1 MPQVDVEKNTD
12 AWAGALGYAGVL
24 PVAGL
29 LLAAWINPAWQ
40 QPSMTFASSYAALI
54 LSFIGGI
61 HWGFATSGI
70 GSAKTF
76 AISVIPSL
84 WAWAALACPAAYTLG
99 ALIIGLIVF
108 LIYERN
114 SELARS
120 FPSWYLPLRLRLTL
134 GLSLG
139 LGGFF
144 LFAVL

>member
-1 MPQVDVEKNTD
+1 MPQVDVQKSTD
-12 AWAGALGYAGVL
+12 TWASALGYAGVL

-40 QPSMTFASSYAALI
+40 QPSMAFASSYAALI

-84 WAWAALACPAAYTLG
+84 WAWAALAYPAAYTLS

-114 SELARS
+114 SELAHH
-120 FPSWYLPLRLRLTL
+120 FPSWYLPLRLRLTI

>member
-1 MPQVDVEKNTD
+1 MPQVDVQKSTD
-12 AWAGALGYAGVL
+12 TWASALGYAGVL

-40 QPSMTFASSYAALI
+40 QPSMAFASSYAALI

-84 WAWAALACPAAYTLG
+84 WAWAALAYPAAYTLS

-114 SELARS
+114 SELEHH
-120 FPSWYLPLRLRLTL
+120 FPSWYLPLRLRLTI